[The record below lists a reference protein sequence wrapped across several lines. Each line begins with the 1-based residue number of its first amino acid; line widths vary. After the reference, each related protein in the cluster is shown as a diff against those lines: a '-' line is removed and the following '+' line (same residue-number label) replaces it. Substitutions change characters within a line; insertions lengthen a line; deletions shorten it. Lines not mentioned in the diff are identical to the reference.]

1 MFSTLINFLCTSLHQ
16 FLKII
21 QHLKV
26 QSMNI
31 SNLLKYFIPKEKKF
45 YSMFNQAALH
55 CIEAS
60 VELNNLFNS
69 PSVDEQKSIRLRIK
83 SIEKRG
89 DEVATEVFDSLNH
102 TFITPFDRED
112 IHELAMNLD
121 DVVDLIYSLSGK
133 VEFYHLTVFNP
144 YMKNMVSEI
153 QKGCE
158 LIRTAVTG
166 LENFTSTD
174 KTLKACKDLNKLETR
189 VDEFFHQGI
198 SSLFENE
205 KDAIE
210 LIKQKD
216 ILTNIEKIANK
227 IEDVS
232 DVVKTILVKYA

>member
-1 MFSTLINFLCTSLHQ
+1 MNF
-16 FLKII
+16 
-21 QHLKV
+21 
-26 QSMNI
+26 

-45 YSMFNQAALH
+45 YAMFNQAAIY

-69 PSVDEQKSIRLRIK
+69 TTPEELKTSRLKIK
-83 SIEKRG
+83 AIEKKG
-89 DEVATEVFDSLNH
+89 DEVATQVFNALNN

-112 IHELAMNLD
+112 IHELANTLD
-121 DVVDLIYSLSGK
+121 DVIDLMYSVSGK
-133 VEFYHLTVFNP
+133 VEFYRLTIFNS
-144 YMKNMVSEI
+144 YMKDMVAEI
-153 QKGCE
+153 QKGCVQ
-158 LIRTAVTG
+158 IQTAVNG
-166 LENFTSTD
+166 LENFKSTD
-174 KTLKACKDLNKLETR
+174 KTLRACKDLNKLETR
-189 VDEFFHQGI
+189 VDEFFHMGI

-216 ILTNIEKIANK
+216 ILINIEKIANK